1 MRKPPVANTRRRLF
15 VERDIERLRGQLA
28 KFQPLLSRR
37 KHRLSLEE
45 FDAAA
50 ERLLGRVFGDT
61 SELLETYAYA
71 KLGEAAGL
79 VNVPEEAQESGAHDV
94 ERESLHQRKQVLE
107 SAIAELVEARSG
119 VASRGAGGGSPLAGA
134 RVADYMS
141 TDVRSVHKD
150 ASLKEAGRLLS
161 KWKVGSLLVD
171 DHRRY
176 IGIITDT
183 DLSRKGVGRGL
194 DPNKTPV
201 EACMSKPVLSI
212 EDSEPLVTAIALMKA
227 KGVRH
232 LATTE
237 DATIIGVLSVSDV
250 LRAYSD
256 LAGLDTEGGSE

>member
-1 MRKPPVANTRRRLF
+1 MPKRSSERLRRRLF
-15 VERDIERLRGQLA
+15 VERDIERLREQLS
-28 KFQPLLSRR
+28 KFQLFLSRR

-45 FDAAA
+45 FDSAA
-50 ERLLGRVFGDT
+50 ERLLGRVFGET
-61 SELLETYAYA
+61 SELLEIYAYA

-79 VNVPEEAQESGAHDV
+79 VNLPEEAQESGAHDV
-94 ERESLHQRKQVLE
+94 EREGLHQRKQVLE
-107 SAIAELVEARSG
+107 SAIAELIEARSG
-119 VASRGAGGGSPLAGA
+119 VASRGSGGGSPLAGA
-134 RVADYMS
+134 KVSDYMS

-161 KWKVGSLLVD
+161 KWRVGSLLVD

-201 EACMSKPVLSI
+201 EACRSKPVLSI
-212 EDSEPLVTAIALMKA
+212 EDSEPLVAAIALMKA
-227 KGVRH
+227 NGVRH

-237 DATIIGVLSVSDV
+237 DATIIGVLSVSDI

-256 LAGLDTEGGSE
+256 LAGLDEEGAKE

>member
-1 MRKPPVANTRRRLF
+1 MRKQSAKTRRRLF
-15 VERDIERLRGQLA
+15 VERDIERLREQLA
-28 KFQPLLSRR
+28 KFQPFLSRR

-50 ERLLGRVFGDT
+50 ERLLGRVFGET

-79 VNVPEEAQESGAHDV
+79 VNLPEEAQESGAHDV

-107 SAIAELVEARSG
+107 SAIAELEGQKFGSI
-119 VASRGAGGGSPLAGA
+119 STGGPLAGA
-134 RVADYMS
+134 KVSDYMS

-201 EACMSKPVLSI
+201 EICMSKPVLSI
-212 EDSEPLVTAIALMKA
+212 EDSEPLVAAIALMKA

-250 LRAYSD
+250 LRAYSE
-256 LAGLDTEGGSE
+256 LAGLDGESGDDA